1 MKKKIIILVLIAI
14 GASGLTGILPISISL
29 SPAEKLVLVEGI
41 SNRVISPSILA
52 SGFLA
57 HEEEVMLSSEVIG
70 KVAEL
75 FVEEGE
81 PVSAGD
87 LVLRVDDKNFLAG
100 LEQSEA
106 AVRINSID
114 IERQKVRVENL
125 ERQFQRSEALFG
137 RDLIGEEEYESL
149 RNQLD
154 LARIDYLSSQER
166 LAQSNAQL
174 DQVLDNLSKT
184 QIISP
189 IDGVVTSLD
198 IKVGETAIASSTN
211 IPGSSLMTIANPSS
225 IYTEVLVDEA
235 DIANIRVGQKAEIV
249 AIAYPDEPMQG
260 TVRFI
265 ANTAKIAQ
273 GRTGLSF
280 VVKIDIEDPGEVTL
294 RPGMSC
300 RAEIFTQD
308 DRLVT
313 AVPIEAVLFEEDKAE
328 NRSDHF
334 IFLNNQGIAKKTKV
348 EVGLSDDEFQEL
360 LSEIDS
366 DVDVIVGPNRELR
379 NLVDGDRIGELV
391 ENDDPEQRGRG
402 NSELETDMD
411 LISLIDISKHY
422 QMGGQTVKALDSVTV
437 HIAKN
442 DYLAFI
448 GSSGS
453 GKSTMLN
460 ILGCLD
466 RPSTGTYHLNGKDV
480 DSLTE
485 NELSEIRNLEIG
497 FIFQSFNLLP
507 RSTALANVM
516 QPLVYRNI
524 SYKARKKLALEALQR
539 VGLDS
544 RVSHFPNQL
553 SGGQRQRVAIARA
566 LVTEPSILLADEPTG
581 NLDSRTTDEIM
592 ILFDE
597 LHHDGHT
604 LIIVTHEPEIA
615 DHCKRVVELKDGRIF
630 ADSRH

>member
-1 MKKKIIILVLIAI
+1 MRKKVIALAIVLI
-14 GASGLTGILPISISL
+14 GVTGIVSLAPISISL
-29 SPAEKLVLVEGI
+29 SSAEKLVLVESI
-41 SNRVISPSILA
+41 SSRVISPSILA

-81 PVSAGD
+81 AVSTGD

-334 IFLNNQGIAKKTKV
+334 IFLNDQGVAKKTKV

-360 LSEIDS
+360 LSEVDS

-379 NLVDGDRIGELV
+379 NLVDGDRIGELI

-402 NSELETDMD
+402 GRF
-411 LISLIDISKHY
+411 
-422 QMGGQTVKALDSVTV
+422 Q
-437 HIAKN
+437 
-442 DYLAFI
+442 FRI
-448 GSSGS
+448 G
-453 GKSTMLN
+453 N
-460 ILGCLD
+460 
-466 RPSTGTYHLNGKDV
+466 
-480 DSLTE
+480 
-485 NELSEIRNLEIG
+485 
-497 FIFQSFNLLP
+497 
-507 RSTALANVM
+507 
-516 QPLVYRNI
+516 
-524 SYKARKKLALEALQR
+524 
-539 VGLDS
+539 
-544 RVSHFPNQL
+544 
-553 SGGQRQRVAIARA
+553 
-566 LVTEPSILLADEPTG
+566 
-581 NLDSRTTDEIM
+581 
-592 ILFDE
+592 
-597 LHHDGHT
+597 
-604 LIIVTHEPEIA
+604 
-615 DHCKRVVELKDGRIF
+615 
-630 ADSRH
+630 

>member
-313 AVPIEAVLFEEDKAE
+313 AVPIEAVVFEEDKAE

-334 IFLNNQGIAKKTKV
+334 IFLNDQGVAKKTKV

-391 ENDDPEQRGRG
+391 EDGDPEERGRG
-402 NSELETDMD
+402 GRF
-411 LISLIDISKHY
+411 
-422 QMGGQTVKALDSVTV
+422 Q
-437 HIAKN
+437 
-442 DYLAFI
+442 FRI
-448 GSSGS
+448 G
-453 GKSTMLN
+453 N
-460 ILGCLD
+460 
-466 RPSTGTYHLNGKDV
+466 
-480 DSLTE
+480 
-485 NELSEIRNLEIG
+485 
-497 FIFQSFNLLP
+497 
-507 RSTALANVM
+507 
-516 QPLVYRNI
+516 
-524 SYKARKKLALEALQR
+524 
-539 VGLDS
+539 
-544 RVSHFPNQL
+544 
-553 SGGQRQRVAIARA
+553 
-566 LVTEPSILLADEPTG
+566 
-581 NLDSRTTDEIM
+581 
-592 ILFDE
+592 
-597 LHHDGHT
+597 
-604 LIIVTHEPEIA
+604 
-615 DHCKRVVELKDGRIF
+615 
-630 ADSRH
+630 

>member
-29 SPAEKLVLVEGI
+29 SPTEKLVLVESI
-41 SNRVISPSILA
+41 SNRIISPSILA

-334 IFLNNQGIAKKTKV
+334 IFLNDRGVAKKTKV

-366 DVDVIVGPNRELR
+366 DVNVIVGPNRELR

-402 NSELETDMD
+402 GRF
-411 LISLIDISKHY
+411 
-422 QMGGQTVKALDSVTV
+422 Q
-437 HIAKN
+437 
-442 DYLAFI
+442 FRI
-448 GSSGS
+448 G
-453 GKSTMLN
+453 N
-460 ILGCLD
+460 
-466 RPSTGTYHLNGKDV
+466 
-480 DSLTE
+480 
-485 NELSEIRNLEIG
+485 
-497 FIFQSFNLLP
+497 
-507 RSTALANVM
+507 
-516 QPLVYRNI
+516 
-524 SYKARKKLALEALQR
+524 
-539 VGLDS
+539 
-544 RVSHFPNQL
+544 
-553 SGGQRQRVAIARA
+553 
-566 LVTEPSILLADEPTG
+566 
-581 NLDSRTTDEIM
+581 
-592 ILFDE
+592 
-597 LHHDGHT
+597 
-604 LIIVTHEPEIA
+604 
-615 DHCKRVVELKDGRIF
+615 
-630 ADSRH
+630 

>member
-1 MKKKIIILVLIAI
+1 VFRAGLLFEAKAMKKKIIILVLIAI
-14 GASGLTGILPISISL
+14 GASGLAGILPISISL
-29 SPAEKLVLVEGI
+29 SPTEKLVLVESI
-41 SNRVISPSILA
+41 SNRIISPSILA

-114 IERQKVRVENL
+114 IERQKVRVQNL

-334 IFLNNQGIAKKTKV
+334 IFLNDQGVAKKTKV

-391 ENDDPEQRGRG
+391 ENGDPEQRGRG
-402 NSELETDMD
+402 GRF
-411 LISLIDISKHY
+411 
-422 QMGGQTVKALDSVTV
+422 Q
-437 HIAKN
+437 
-442 DYLAFI
+442 FRI
-448 GSSGS
+448 G
-453 GKSTMLN
+453 N
-460 ILGCLD
+460 
-466 RPSTGTYHLNGKDV
+466 
-480 DSLTE
+480 
-485 NELSEIRNLEIG
+485 
-497 FIFQSFNLLP
+497 
-507 RSTALANVM
+507 
-516 QPLVYRNI
+516 
-524 SYKARKKLALEALQR
+524 
-539 VGLDS
+539 
-544 RVSHFPNQL
+544 
-553 SGGQRQRVAIARA
+553 
-566 LVTEPSILLADEPTG
+566 
-581 NLDSRTTDEIM
+581 
-592 ILFDE
+592 
-597 LHHDGHT
+597 
-604 LIIVTHEPEIA
+604 
-615 DHCKRVVELKDGRIF
+615 
-630 ADSRH
+630 

>member
-29 SPAEKLVLVEGI
+29 SPTEKLVLVESI
-41 SNRVISPSILA
+41 SNRIISPSILA

-334 IFLNNQGIAKKTKV
+334 IFLNDQGVAKKTKV

-402 NSELETDMD
+402 GRF
-411 LISLIDISKHY
+411 
-422 QMGGQTVKALDSVTV
+422 Q
-437 HIAKN
+437 
-442 DYLAFI
+442 FRI
-448 GSSGS
+448 G
-453 GKSTMLN
+453 N
-460 ILGCLD
+460 
-466 RPSTGTYHLNGKDV
+466 
-480 DSLTE
+480 
-485 NELSEIRNLEIG
+485 
-497 FIFQSFNLLP
+497 
-507 RSTALANVM
+507 
-516 QPLVYRNI
+516 
-524 SYKARKKLALEALQR
+524 
-539 VGLDS
+539 
-544 RVSHFPNQL
+544 
-553 SGGQRQRVAIARA
+553 
-566 LVTEPSILLADEPTG
+566 
-581 NLDSRTTDEIM
+581 
-592 ILFDE
+592 
-597 LHHDGHT
+597 
-604 LIIVTHEPEIA
+604 
-615 DHCKRVVELKDGRIF
+615 
-630 ADSRH
+630 

>member
-1 MKKKIIILVLIAI
+1 MPSYDGRHFTALMFGIMMRCARFPCRLLFEAKSMKKKVIVLALIAL
-14 GASGLTGILPISISL
+14 GASGLTGVLPISISL
-29 SPAEKLVLVEGI
+29 SPAEKLVLVESI
-41 SNRVISPSILA
+41 SNRIISPSILA

-334 IFLNNQGIAKKTKV
+334 IFLNEQGVAKKTKV

-402 NSELETDMD
+402 GRF
-411 LISLIDISKHY
+411 
-422 QMGGQTVKALDSVTV
+422 Q
-437 HIAKN
+437 
-442 DYLAFI
+442 FRI
-448 GSSGS
+448 G
-453 GKSTMLN
+453 N
-460 ILGCLD
+460 
-466 RPSTGTYHLNGKDV
+466 
-480 DSLTE
+480 
-485 NELSEIRNLEIG
+485 
-497 FIFQSFNLLP
+497 
-507 RSTALANVM
+507 
-516 QPLVYRNI
+516 
-524 SYKARKKLALEALQR
+524 
-539 VGLDS
+539 
-544 RVSHFPNQL
+544 
-553 SGGQRQRVAIARA
+553 
-566 LVTEPSILLADEPTG
+566 
-581 NLDSRTTDEIM
+581 
-592 ILFDE
+592 
-597 LHHDGHT
+597 
-604 LIIVTHEPEIA
+604 
-615 DHCKRVVELKDGRIF
+615 
-630 ADSRH
+630 

>member
-1 MKKKIIILVLIAI
+1 MKKKIVILVLIAI

-29 SPAEKLVLVEGI
+29 SPTEKLVLVESI
-41 SNRVISPSILA
+41 SNRIISPSILA

-334 IFLNNQGIAKKTKV
+334 IFLNDQGVAKKTKV

-402 NSELETDMD
+402 GRF
-411 LISLIDISKHY
+411 
-422 QMGGQTVKALDSVTV
+422 Q
-437 HIAKN
+437 
-442 DYLAFI
+442 FRI
-448 GSSGS
+448 G
-453 GKSTMLN
+453 N
-460 ILGCLD
+460 
-466 RPSTGTYHLNGKDV
+466 
-480 DSLTE
+480 
-485 NELSEIRNLEIG
+485 
-497 FIFQSFNLLP
+497 
-507 RSTALANVM
+507 
-516 QPLVYRNI
+516 
-524 SYKARKKLALEALQR
+524 
-539 VGLDS
+539 
-544 RVSHFPNQL
+544 
-553 SGGQRQRVAIARA
+553 
-566 LVTEPSILLADEPTG
+566 
-581 NLDSRTTDEIM
+581 
-592 ILFDE
+592 
-597 LHHDGHT
+597 
-604 LIIVTHEPEIA
+604 
-615 DHCKRVVELKDGRIF
+615 
-630 ADSRH
+630 